1 MLAPELLAAMASGCW
16 AVGTLF
22 SATASA
28 QMGAF
33 AFTRW
38 RLFFAMILLW
48 GAAFYVGRWTELT
61 WESVAWLSVSSWIGI
76 LVGDTALFVCMNR
89 LGPRRCGVLFATHAL
104 FSALFAWFFLGETL
118 WGMTL
123 MGSGVLVSGVMVA
136 IVWGRREDETHR
148 WENTQGTLWVGV
160 AMGLLAAVGQAV
172 ATLMIKPL
180 MSTGIDAVSAS
191 AVRATASFTAHLLL
205 LWAGVGLSKL
215 QRPLTLKNLMNTALS
230 ATVSMVIGMTLI
242 LQALKTGQANLVA
255 IFSSIAPVLLLP
267 LLWAVYR
274 RQPAAGAWWGG
285 AMTVVGSA
293 MIMSSKI

>member
-16 AVGTLF
+16 AVGALF
-22 SATASA
+22 SASASS

-38 RLFFAMILLW
+38 RLFFAMCMLW
-48 GAAFYVGRWTELT
+48 LAALYVGRWSELT
-61 WESVAWLSVSSWIGI
+61 WESVTWLSVSSWVGI
-76 LVGDTALFVCMNR
+76 FVGDTALFVCMNR
-89 LGPRRCGVLFATHAL
+89 LGPRRSGVLFATHAL
-104 FSALFAWFFLGETL
+104 FSALFAWLFLGETL

-123 MGSGVLVSGVMVA
+123 MGSGVLMSGVMVA
-136 IVWGRREDETHR
+136 IVWGRREEETHA
-148 WENTQGTLWVGV
+148 WENTRGTLWMGV
-160 AMGLLAAVGQAV
+160 AMGLLAALGQAI

-191 AVRATASFTAHLLL
+191 AVRATASFAAHLLL
-205 LWAGVGLSKL
+205 LWAGLGLSKL
-215 QRPLTLKNLMNTALS
+215 AHPLTWKNLMNTALS
-230 ATVSMVIGMTLI
+230 AAVSMVIGMTLI

-293 MIMSSKI
+293 MIMSSKM

>member
-22 SATASA
+22 SATASS

-48 GAAFYVGRWTELT
+48 GAALYVGRWTELT
-61 WESVAWLSVSSWIGI
+61 WESVAWLSASSWIGI

-215 QRPLTLKNLMNTALS
+215 QSPLTLKNLMNTALS

-293 MIMSSKI
+293 MIMSSKV